1 MKRLFDEARR
11 RDALKFVRY
20 AIDTRS
26 FTPAFDPI
34 PASDQAITAA
44 QAIRGAERGPA
55 ILIHG
60 IMPRSG
66 TVYVGEL
73 LRLHP
78 ALHAFPNEIWEFP
91 FLKHA
96 PQLLAL
102 QREFL
107 WSYEQNMGKVG
118 DRDFLPLFGAALMA
132 YLHAATPPGRRML
145 LKVPSVEHLDRFYQI
160 FPHEGLLLLT
170 RDGRDVVQSTLKTW
184 PQLRFSMV
192 CVRWRHA
199 AQMALACHTRYR
211 ERDAGYWLGRFED
224 AVRQPQAFVQAV
236 CAHFDLDPT
245 AYPFE
250 RALQI
255 PVHGSSTTQ
264 QDGKVTWAP
273 VARQQTFN
281 PIGRWQQWSPWR
293 KAIFKAI
300 AGKQLI
306 ALGYAKD
313 MRW

>member
-1 MKRLFDEARR
+1 MKWPFDEARR

-20 AIDTRS
+20 AADTRS
-26 FTPAFDPI
+26 FTPVFDPL
-34 PASDQAITAA
+34 AAGERAIMAA
-44 QAIRGAERGPA
+44 QAIRGADRGPA

-78 ALHAFPNEIWEFP
+78 ALHAFPYEIWEFP
-91 FLKHA
+91 FLKHV
-96 PQLLAL
+96 PQVLAL

-118 DRDFLPLFGAALMA
+118 DRDFLPLFGASLIA
-132 YLHAATPPGRRML
+132 YLHAGVPPDQRML
-145 LKVPSVEHLDRFYQI
+145 LKVPSVEHLDRFYQV
-160 FPHEGLLLLT
+160 FPHEGLLLLS

-192 CVRWRHA
+192 CARWRHA
-199 AQMALACHTRYR
+199 AQMALACHARYQ
-211 ERDAGYWLGRFED
+211 ERAAGYWLGRFED
-224 AVRQPQAFVQAV
+224 ALRQPEAFVQEA
-236 CAHFDLDPT
+236 CARFDLDPA

-250 RALQI
+250 QARQI

-264 QDGKVTWAP
+264 
-273 VARQQTFN
+273 
-281 PIGRWQQWSPWR
+281 
-293 KAIFKAI
+293 
-300 AGKQLI
+300 
-306 ALGYAKD
+306 
-313 MRW
+313 